1 MSTILN
7 ARGVP
12 LPYSTKSVNHFSATN
27 SGPQLYGTNSH
38 DSLWGDGS
46 VDVTMYGGAGDD
58 IYYLYSSTNRAFE
71 APGEGVDTIVT
82 WMDYTLPDNF
92 ENLRVT
98 GDGRQATGNDADNII
113 LGKNGTQTLDGGKG
127 DDVLK
132 GGAGAD
138 KFFIKAG
145 NGSDLILDFTA
156 EDRVRIEGYGIT
168 SFADLKARMV
178 QSGTDVRVDLG
189 GGEILVFANTT
200 IDQLDESQFTIDDA
214 PENSVLNAK
223 GVPLFY
229 SGASVNHYSASDAGP
244 ELYGSAGNDTMWGDA
259 SVDVTMYG
267 GAGDDI
273 YRLYSATNRVSEAS
287 DEGVDTIV
295 TWMSY
300 ALPDNF
306 ENLKVTGNG
315 RYAFGNDADNIVMG
329 GDRSQTL
336 DGGKGDDV
344 LKGGGGADIFNIEAG
359 NGSDLILDF
368 AAEDTVR
375 LNGYGI
381 TSFEEVLAGM
391 TQAGNDVHLDLGGGE
406 TLVFA
411 DTNVGQFEESQFQ
424 LQLDRSNF
432 QLTFSDEFNTLDLWN
447 GESGTWDTNFW
458 WGRENGSTLYKNEEL
473 QWYVQPD
480 YEPTNP
486 VNPFSTDNGVVTIT
500 AERAPEDIRPYI
512 ENYEYTS
519 GLLTTYESFA
529 QKYGYFEMRADMPEN
544 DGTWPAFW
552 LLPKDQSWPPELD
565 VVEMRGQEPNRLDL
579 TAHTKQTGS
588 QTEILSSVNVSDTSG
603 FHTYGVLWTEDD
615 LVWYFDDVEVA
626 RTSTPADMHKE
637 MYLLANLAVGGI
649 AGEPDDGLAVPA
661 EMQIDY
667 IRAYALDDLQ
677 TGVAATADSE
687 GTF

>member
-1 MSTILN
+1 M
-7 ARGVP
+7 
-12 LPYSTKSVNHFSATN
+12 
-27 SGPQLYGTNSH
+27 
-38 DSLWGDGS
+38 
-46 VDVTMYGGAGDD
+46 
-58 IYYLYSSTNRAFE
+58 
-71 APGEGVDTIVT
+71 
-82 WMDYTLPDNF
+82 
-92 ENLRVT
+92 
-98 GDGRQATGNDADNII
+98 
-113 LGKNGTQTLDGGKG
+113 
-127 DDVLK
+127 
-132 GGAGAD
+132 
-138 KFFIKAG
+138 
-145 NGSDLILDFTA
+145 
-156 EDRVRIEGYGIT
+156 
-168 SFADLKARMV
+168 
-178 QSGTDVRVDLG
+178 
-189 GGEILVFANTT
+189 
-200 IDQLDESQFTIDDA
+200 DDA